1 MRPFCFRGAT
11 VAVFLCL
18 VSAPALAQWIN
29 YPTPGIPRSAD
40 GKPNLN
46 APAPRTSDGKPDL
59 SGVWGISAGKYLMNI
74 AADLKPT
81 DVRPWAMENVSRS
94 FANLGRDNPGTNCLP
109 NGPET
114 IMNGSLP
121 KKILQMPNLIVILE
135 ETLEY
140 RQIFLDGRPLPKDPN
155 PSFKGYSVGHWEG
168 DTLVVEST
176 GFNGRNWLD
185 VMGHPHSEELRLT
198 ERFRRTKF
206 GRLEIEQTVND
217 PKAFEKPFTVRID
230 GYYLPD
236 TDLLEYVCLENE
248 RDRTHFT
255 GTAAAMTPPNP
266 VKVAPEILAK
276 YVGRYDFRFPE
287 NPDTPQY
294 FRIKLVDGQLMAD
307 GLPPLVPLSETR
319 FFGGQIISFL
329 LDGSGRVTH
338 MVLSAAEGD
347 IRMPRVGD

>member
-1 MRPFCFRGAT
+1 MRLFLSPGAALGVSLAL
-11 VAVFLCL
+11 VA
-18 VSAPALAQWIN
+18 APAAAQWID
-29 YPTPGIPRSAD
+29 YPTPGIPRTAD
-40 GKPNLN
+40 GKPNLK

-74 AADLKPT
+74 AADLKPD
-81 DVRPWAMENVSRS
+81 DVRPWAMENVKRA

-121 KKILQMPNLIVILE
+121 KKIIQTPGLIVILE

-155 PSFKGYSVGHWEG
+155 PSFKGYSVGRWEG

-185 VMGHPHSEELRLT
+185 VAGHPHSEELRLT
-198 ERFRRTKF
+198 ERFRRTSF
-206 GRLEIEQTVND
+206 GRLEIEQTLND
-217 PKAFEKPFTVRID
+217 PKAFEKPFIVRID

-248 RDRTHFT
+248 KDRAHFT
-255 GTAAAMTPPNP
+255 GTAATLTPPKP
-266 VKVAPEILAK
+266 VTVAPEILSK
-276 YVGRYDFRFPE
+276 YAGTYDFRFPE
-287 NPDTPQY
+287 NPNTPQY
-294 FRIKLVDGQLMAD
+294 FRVRMVGGQLMAD
-307 GLPPLVPLSETR
+307 GLPPLVPISETH
-319 FFGGQIISFL
+319 FFAGTFVYFV
-329 LDGSGRVTH
+329 LDSSGKVTH
-338 MVLSAAEGD
+338 MVVSVAEGD
-347 IRMPRVGD
+347 LRMPRIGD

>member
-1 MRPFCFRGAT
+1 VVSGSRNGRFCGSGFRAGAG
-11 VAVFLCL
+11 AVDQL
-18 VSAPALAQWIN
+18 SN
-29 YPTPGIPRSAD
+29 TGIPRTPD

-59 SGVWGISAGKYLMNI
+59 SGAWGISAGKYLMNI

-81 DVRPWAMENVSRS
+81 DVRPWAMENVKRS

-155 PSFKGYSVGHWEG
+155 PSFKGDSVGHWEG

-206 GRLEIEQTVND
+206 GRLERATIC
-217 PKAFEKPFTVRID
+217 RIPICSST
-230 GYYLPD
+230 L
-236 TDLLEYVCLENE
+236 VW
-248 RDRTHFT
+248 RTRRIAHT
-255 GTAAAMTPPNP
+255 LRAQPP
-266 VKVAPEILAK
+266 
-276 YVGRYDFRFPE
+276 R
-287 NPDTPQY
+287 
-294 FRIKLVDGQLMAD
+294 
-307 GLPPLVPLSETR
+307 
-319 FFGGQIISFL
+319 
-329 LDGSGRVTH
+329 
-338 MVLSAAEGD
+338 
-347 IRMPRVGD
+347 